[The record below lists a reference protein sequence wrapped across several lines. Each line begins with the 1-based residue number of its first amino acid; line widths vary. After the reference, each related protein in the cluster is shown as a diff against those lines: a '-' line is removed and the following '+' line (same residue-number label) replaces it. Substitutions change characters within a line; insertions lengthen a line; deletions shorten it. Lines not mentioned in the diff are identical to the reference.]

1 MSSALQGKK
10 SETSMKIERKM
21 GKYSLE
27 FGIPVPKMLI
37 VSGFSNLCSQRLQN
51 PM

>member
-1 MSSALQGKK
+1 MQGKK

-37 VSGFSNLCSQRLQN
+37 VSGFRVLSRNFERSAEN
-51 PM
+51 VKK